1 MFIPIHSRFWVVAGC
16 VELGT
21 LLKNSGLFGGFQL
34 SFAGIDT
41 VIKLPNEMLNNGE
54 GIGVNAA
61 QLLDLNTS

>member
-1 MFIPIHSRFWVVAGC
+1 MA
-16 VELGT
+16 LGT

-41 VIKLPNEMLNNGE
+41 VIKLPNEMSNNGG